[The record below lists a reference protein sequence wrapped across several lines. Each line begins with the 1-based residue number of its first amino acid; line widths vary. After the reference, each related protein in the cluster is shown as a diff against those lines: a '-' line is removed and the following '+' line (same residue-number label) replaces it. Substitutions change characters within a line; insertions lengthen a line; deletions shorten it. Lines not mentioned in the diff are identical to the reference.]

1 MISCDQCREKL
12 GGALAHGER
21 ARSSEMATH
30 LRDCAG
36 CREFYEGQVR
46 LFAAMDAGLRTMVN
60 EAVPASLLAGG
71 RAKGEQAQT
80 LGNWRSV
87 SWVVPAA
94 AAVLVARSL
103 AIRQRR
109 ERLGTAGADVPVVAV
124 GPAVTERSAT
134 AQEKQEPVMA
144 TKLRAAVVNIPART
158 DVVPE
163 VIVLAEEQEA
173 YKRYVGGSATGLG
186 NPAAPV
192 EKIME
197 PIEIVSQEIAQL
209 EIRKLE
215 LGSLDEEAQE

>member
-12 GGALAHGER
+12 SGALAHGEG

-36 CREFYEGQVR
+36 CREFYEGQVH

-60 EAVPASLLAGG
+60 EGVPASLLAGV
-71 RAKGEQAQT
+71 RARVEQAPT
-80 LGNWRSV
+80 LGNWRRV
-87 SWVVPAA
+87 SWVGPAA
-94 AAVLVARSL
+94 AAVLVAL
-103 AIRQRR
+103 APAISQLR
-109 ERLGTAGADVPVVAV
+109 EGRETAGADVPVVAV
-124 GPAVTERSAT
+124 RPAVTERSA
-134 AQEKQEPVMA
+134 AAREKQEPVVA

-158 DVVPE
+158 AVPE

-173 YKRYVGGSATGLG
+173 YKRYVGESATGLG

-215 LGSLDEEAQE
+215 LGSLGEEAQE